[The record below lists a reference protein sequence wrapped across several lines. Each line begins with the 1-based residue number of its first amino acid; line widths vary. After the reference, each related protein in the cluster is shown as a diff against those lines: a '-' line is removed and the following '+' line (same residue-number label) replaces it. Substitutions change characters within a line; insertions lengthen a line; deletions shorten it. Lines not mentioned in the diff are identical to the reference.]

1 MPAWPRTLVH
11 SLFDKPT
18 LFCRGAAMGCILA
31 LLWYASFR
39 TGQGDVT
46 MKLSRLASFA
56 VILSVLLALSACA
69 NTARGAVKDVTTTV
83 DAAVE

>member
-1 MPAWPRTLVH
+1 MPGQPRTLVH
-11 SLFDKPT
+11 LLSEEPRF
-18 LFCRGAAMGCILA
+18 FAAGSNRCILA
-31 LLWYASFR
+31 VLWYASFR

-46 MKLSRLASFA
+46 MELSRLASFA
-56 VILSVLLALSACA
+56 VILSALLALSACA